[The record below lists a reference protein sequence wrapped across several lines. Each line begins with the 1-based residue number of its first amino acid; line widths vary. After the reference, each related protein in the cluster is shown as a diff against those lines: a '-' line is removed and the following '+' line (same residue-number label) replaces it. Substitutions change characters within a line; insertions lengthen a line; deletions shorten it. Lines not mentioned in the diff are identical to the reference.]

1 MPDFFRF
8 GLGAHRTVDG
18 RERRM
23 RDPEQY
29 TELLCDLH
37 AVGTPKL
44 CADRLLATY
53 ERTGIRRF
61 ALLVEGSGDRA
72 ETVDNIARLGAEV
85 LPQLPQ
91 D

>member
-1 MPDFFRF
+1 
-8 GLGAHRTVDG
+8 
-18 RERRM
+18 M
-23 RDPEQY
+23 RDAEQY

-37 AVGTPKL
+37 AVGTPRL
-44 CADRLLATY
+44 CADRLLATH

-72 ETVDNIARLGAEV
+72 ETVANIARLGAEV

>member
-1 MPDFFRF
+1 
-8 GLGAHRTVDG
+8 
-18 RERRM
+18 
-23 RDPEQY
+23 
-29 TELLCDLH
+29 
-37 AVGTPKL
+37 VGTPKL
-44 CADRLLATY
+44 CADRLLATH